1 MAVLPE
7 TVSIAWEDREGPVV
21 LATVDKNGNPNAI
34 YANSVSKYNEEMIV
48 IADNYF
54 SKTLENI
61 QSGSKGSVLF
71 LTSEKKSYQIKGKI
85 SYLTEG
91 PVFDDMKT
99 WNPTRHP
106 GRAAVAIHVEEVY
119 SGAKRLA

>member
-7 TVSIAWEDREGPVV
+7 TVSIAWEDR
-21 LATVDKNGNPNAI
+21 
-34 YANSVSKYNEEMIV
+34 
-48 IADNYF
+48 
-54 SKTLENI
+54 
-61 QSGSKGSVLF
+61 
-71 LTSEKKSYQIKGKI
+71 
-85 SYLTEG
+85 EG

>member
-1 MAVLPE
+1 MTVLPE

>member
-1 MAVLPE
+1 MTALPE

-21 LATVDKNGNPNAI
+21 LATVDKNGIPNAI
-34 YANSVSKYNEEMIV
+34 YANSVSKYSEEMIV

-85 SYLTEG
+85 AYLTEG
-91 PVFDDMKT
+91 PVFDDMKA